1 MINGDSTISQPVQ
14 TIVPAQGGRALYT
27 FNVTTPGDYVMSAM
41 VNCPDEGSNSFFINI
56 DAEPSTAMVWGIP
69 VTSGLESRTVTWWP
83 DPEPKVW
90 TLNAG
95 VHQLIIR
102 GREANARLGQITLRV
117 GSPPPT
123 PTPTATSTPTATP
136 TATSTPTATPTPDQ
150 CEVPNFIGARESQA
164 QAIWNDAGFT
174 TEVII
179 LPDNWNDRHIN
190 WQSLP
195 EGFIGSCSE
204 TTITVQ

>member
-1 MINGDSTISQPVQ
+1 
-14 TIVPAQGGRALYT
+14 
-27 FNVTTPGDYVMSAM
+27 MSAM

-102 GREANARLGQITLRV
+102 GREANAHLGQITLTV

-123 PTPTATSTPTATP
+123 PTP

-150 CEVPNFIGARESQA
+150 CEVPNFIGARENQA

-174 TEVII
+174 TEVTI
-179 LPDNWNDRHIN
+179 LPDPNNFNDHRIN

-204 TTITVQ
+204 TTIKVQ

>member
-1 MINGDSTISQPVQ
+1 
-14 TIVPAQGGRALYT
+14 
-27 FNVTTPGDYVMSAM
+27 MSAM

-56 DAEPSTAMVWGIP
+56 DAEPSTAMVWRIP
-69 VTSGLESRTVTWWP
+69 VTSGLESRTVTWSP
-83 DPEPKVW
+83 DTEPKVW
-90 TLNAG
+90 TLNTG

-102 GREANARLGQITLRV
+102 GREADARLGQITLRV

-123 PTPTATSTPTATP
+123 PTPTAT
-136 TATSTPTATPTPDQ
+136 PTPDQ
-150 CEVPNFIGARESQA
+150 CEVPNFIGTRLHDA
-164 QAIWNDAGFT
+164 QSTWNDAGFT
-174 TEVII
+174 TQVII
-179 LPDNWNDRHIN
+179 PGFGNMYIT